1 MSKPQRTIGM
11 FVCLFTIILAVLD
24 LQIVSAA
31 TVPIVRDLDPLHG
44 IDQFP
49 WLVSAFALASAAM
62 LPLYGKLCDT
72 LGAKRVFLGALTTFL
87 LGSALCG
94 LAQSMPQLIAAR
106 AVQGLGGGGLMSITM
121 VVMAHLKDPDEEG
134 EEGKEGEEDEED
146 EKGGKDSK
154 ANNGSKGSKGGGL
167 GGIVA
172 GGGMA
177 LGPWLGGF
185 LTDHASWRW
194 IFYVNLPIGL
204 AVLATA
210 AVVLKLPDHPV
221 RRPLDW
227 AGAGLAA
234 VFSTTLLLATDW
246 GGKKYAWSSPEIIG
260 LVCMTVLALGLFL
273 WRQTRAAEP
282 VLPLSLFRIPELR
295 WGFVVQGITGAAMM
309 CAIYYVLVY
318 LQVARGLS
326 SSAAGLYLLPMAVG
340 MTGVGLV
347 AGRLPWSART
357 FTISGTMTM
366 AAAFVLFATT
376 IGPDTPLWTL
386 RAELFLAGLG
396 FGQLIGQLIQ
406 LVQDAAPRPLLG
418 VATTSIRFFQTLGNA
433 LGAALFGTILFRF
446 FDGDVDAIP
455 TLHGTQHTA
464 AVRDF
469 VHATDVVFWCGAAVM
484 LLGAALATRLPRR
497 TGAVVEIEVGVG
509 APVTDPVPVSRPM
522 KDQPVFDRP

>member
-1 MSKPQRTIGM
+1 MTAAQRKVGMVLCLLTI
-11 FVCLFTIILAVLD
+11 VLAVLD
-24 LQIVSAA
+24 MQIVSAA
-31 TVPIVRDLDPLHG
+31 AVPIVRDLDPAHG

-72 LGAKRVFLGALTTFL
+72 LGAKRVFVGAVATFL

-106 AVQGLGGGGLMSITM
+106 AVQGLGGGGLMSVTM
-121 VVMAHLKDPDEEG
+121 VVIAHLRDPDNEQ
-134 EEGKEGEEDEED
+134 
-146 EKGGKDSK
+146 GG
-154 ANNGSKGSKGGGL
+154 GTGGGL
-167 GGIVA
+167 GGVVA

-185 LTDHASWRW
+185 LSDHASWRW

-204 AVLATA
+204 AVLAA
-210 AVVLKLPDHPV
+210 SALVLKLPDHPV

-234 VFSTTLLLATDW
+234 AFSTALLLATDW

-260 LVCMTVLALGLFL
+260 LLCAATAGLGLFL
-273 WRQTRAAEP
+273 WRQSRAADP
-282 VLPLSLFRIPELR
+282 VLPLALFRIPELR

-326 SSAAGLYLLPMAVG
+326 SSAAGLYLLPMALG
-340 MTGVGLV
+340 MTAVGLL
-347 AGRLPWSART
+347 AGRLRWSART
-357 FTISGTMTM
+357 FTVTGTLTM
-366 AAAFVLFATT
+366 AAVFVLLATT
-376 IGPDTPLWTL
+376 IKPDTSLWL
-386 RAELFLAGLG
+386 VRAELLLAGIG

-418 VATTSIRFFQTLGNA
+418 VATTSIRFFQNLGNA
-433 LGAALFGTILFRF
+433 LGAALFGTILFRLL
-446 FDGDVDAIP
+446 DTDVNAIP
-455 TLHGTQHTA
+455 TLSGAQHAA

-469 VHATDVVFWCGAAVM
+469 VHATDLVFWCGAAVM
-484 LLGAALATRLPRR
+484 TLGTLLATRLPRR
-497 TGAVVEIEVGVG
+497 LGTATA
-509 APVTDPVPVSRPM
+509 APTVSRPAS
-522 KDQPVFDRP
+522 DRPVPDRAALDGAAADGPVPDRPALDRP

>member
-1 MSKPQRTIGM
+1 MSSSMSAAQRKIGM
-11 FVCLFTIILAVLD
+11 FVCLFTIVLAVLD

-31 TVPIVRDLDPLHG
+31 TVPIVRDLDPVHG
-44 IDQFP
+44 IDRFP

-72 LGAKRVFLGALTTFL
+72 LGARRVFLGAVATFL

-94 LAQSMPQLIAAR
+94 AAPSMTWLIAAR

-121 VVMAHLKDPDEEG
+121 VVIAHLRDPDT
-134 EEGKEGEEDEED
+134 EDD
-146 EKGGKDSK
+146 SGG
-154 ANNGSKGSKGGGL
+154 KGGGL

-204 AVLATA
+204 AVLAVG
-210 AVVLKLPDHPV
+210 AVVLKLPEHPV

-234 VFSTTLLLATDW
+234 AFSCALLLATDW
-246 GGKKYAWSSPEIIG
+246 GGKKYAWSSPEIVG
-260 LVCMTVLALGLFL
+260 LLGAAAVALALFL
-273 WRQTRAAEP
+273 WRQTRAADP
-282 VLPLSLFRIPELR
+282 VLPLSLFRVPELR
-295 WGFVVQGITGAAMM
+295 WGFAVQGITGAAMM

-318 LQVARGLS
+318 LQVVRGLS

-340 MTGVGLV
+340 MTGVGLL
-347 AGRLPWSART
+347 AGRLGWSART
-357 FTISGTMTM
+357 FTLTGTLTM
-366 AAAFVLFATT
+366 AAVFVLLAATVR
-376 IGPDTPLWTL
+376 PDTSLWL
-386 RAELFLAGLG
+386 IRGELLLAGVG

-433 LGAALFGTILFRF
+433 LGAALFGTVLFRL
-446 FDGDVDAIP
+446 FDGEVSAIP
-455 TLHGTQHTA
+455 TLGPARHAA

-484 LLGAALATRLPRR
+484 LTGTLLATRLPARR
-497 TGAVVEIEVGVG
+497 AAGTVSFTKAAPAVTGGG
-509 APVTDPVPVSRPM
+509 AG
-522 KDQPVFDRP
+522 QG

>member
-1 MSKPQRTIGM
+1 MVSRMPPSMSATQRKIGM
-11 FVCLFTIILAVLD
+11 FVCLFTIVLAVLD

-31 TVPIVRDLDPLHG
+31 TVPIVRDLDPVHG

-49 WLVSAFALASAAM
+49 WLISAFALASAAM

-72 LGAKRVFLGALTTFL
+72 LGAKRVFLGAVATFL

-94 LAQSMPQLIAAR
+94 AAQSMTWLIAAR

-121 VVMAHLKDPDEEG
+121 VVIAHLKDPD
-134 EEGKEGEEDEED
+134 DEA
-146 EKGGKDSK
+146 GGGGRS
-154 ANNGSKGSKGGGL
+154 GGGL

-177 LGPWLGGF
+177 LGPWLGGV
-185 LTDHASWRW
+185 LSDHASWRW
-194 IFYVNLPIGL
+194 IFYVNLPLGL
-204 AVLATA
+204 AVLAAGA
-210 AVVLKLPDHPV
+210 AVLKLPDHPV

-234 VFSTTLLLATDW
+234 SFSTALLLATDW

-260 LVCMTVLALGLFL
+260 LLCAAVAALALFL
-273 WRQTRAAEP
+273 WRQNRAAEP

-318 LQVARGLS
+318 LQVVRGLS
-326 SSAAGLYLLPMAVG
+326 SSAAGLFLLPMAVG
-340 MTGVGLV
+340 MTGVGIL
-347 AGRLPWSART
+347 AGRLGWSART
-357 FTISGTMTM
+357 FTLTGTLTMT
-366 AAAFVLFATT
+366 AVFVLLAATVR
-376 IGPDTPLWTL
+376 PDTSLWL
-386 RAELFLAGLG
+386 IRAELLLAGAG

-406 LVQDAAPRPLLG
+406 LVQEAAPRPLLG

-433 LGAALFGTILFRF
+433 LGAALFGTVLFRLF
-446 FDGDVDAIP
+446 HGDVNTIP
-455 TLHGTQHTA
+455 ALGAAQHAA

-469 VHATDVVFWCGAAVM
+469 VHATDIVFWCGAAVM
-484 LLGAALATRLPRR
+484 LLGTVLATRLPRR
-497 TGAVVEIEVGVG
+497 VGDAGDAGDAGGSGGGAGTEV
-509 APVTDPVPVSRPM
+509 AVSRPVM
-522 KDQPVFDRP
+522 PVTQVTERPVFDRP